1 MSLTKTM
8 QRNADGPSVDKAY
21 LNERAFRSDRLVE
34 KWSRIP
40 EVGVGLKQL
49 DETTARNTAIYL
61 ENQTRVMSRMTEA
74 QLSSSFQGFSPE
86 NMLRL
91 IRLVYSNVIRP
102 KLFTEFAME
111 TTKDSIKYIRPV
123 YANSV
128 GGTAINRSFDP
139 NGYNIT
145 GGQKP
150 NDPTYRKAMYETA
163 ESRYG
168 SELVNAQIISNG
180 SGSFYVNY
188 RAVTVNS
195 SGVDTATANGAFAL
209 GYIDGSSAIFGA
221 NGEKE
226 PLAIQSKSGAWFVT
240 PGTGVTVTAVSTG
253 LFLLGGYTGGTPMAY
268 GRYNSEADLTGT
280 NLGEVELVMD
290 DYQFNPRPWT
300 LGVTMTQLTQ
310 ITLDTSFGV
319 SGEELLLDYA
329 GQEIRRSL
337 DYSSVKDA
345 YIAAIGNGTNY
356 YTEFDAEAGAGTND
370 SYGHTAQLFSQAIE
384 RIGDNMYNDIKRG
397 GVTRIVGGPKAVSYL
412 RLNTGFTTKGSMER
426 NGGYQVGE
434 LYGTPVF
441 KVPSDVIPND
451 ELVTIFK
458 NPENEADVGIAYGV
472 LVPFVSTGLI
482 QRKNFYAEAGLATY
496 QDKQVLNSK
505 YFGRIKI
512 KNIR

>member
-8 QRNADGPSVDKAY
+8 QRNAEGPAVDKAY
-21 LNERAFRSDRLVE
+21 LSERSFRSDRLVE

-123 YANSV
+123 YTTSV
-128 GGTAINRSFDP
+128 GGTTINRTFDA
-139 NGYNIT
+139 NGYNT
-145 GGQKP
+145 SGGQKP

-168 SELVNAQIISNG
+168 SELVNAQVIARTAGGYFINFGTTLADG
-180 SGSFYVNY
+180 SGVS
-188 RAVTVNS
+188 T
-195 SGVDTATANGAFAL
+195 GANGAFAL

-221 NGEKE
+221 GGEKE
-226 PLAIQSKSGAWFVT
+226 PLAIQNKSGSWFVI
-240 PGTGVTVTAVSTG
+240 PGTGVTVAGTSPLFYITG
-253 LFLLGGYTGGTPMAY
+253 YAGGTPMGY

-337 DYSSVKDA
+337 DYSAVKDA

-370 SYGHTAQLFSQAIE
+370 SYGHTAQLISQAIE

-397 GVTRIVGGPKAVSYL
+397 GVTRLVGGPKAISYL
-412 RLNTGFTTKGSMER
+412 RLNTAFTTKGSMER

-441 KVPSDVIPND
+441 KVPSDIIPND
-451 ELVTIFK
+451 EIVTIFK

-505 YFGRIKI
+505 YFGRIKV

>member
-1 MSLTKTM
+1 MSLTATM
-8 QRNADGPSVDKAY
+8 QRNAAGPAVDKAY
-21 LNERAFRSDRLVE
+21 LNERSYRADRLVE

-40 EVGVGLKQL
+40 EVGVGLKNL
-49 DETTARNTAIYL
+49 DEGTARNTAIYL
-61 ENQTRVMSRMTEA
+61 ENQTRIMSRLTEA

-91 IRLVYSNVIRP
+91 IRLVYTNVIRP

-123 YANSV
+123 YTTST
-128 GGTAINRSFDP
+128 GGTAIDRTFGDYNL
-139 NGYNIT
+139 NGT
-145 GGQKP
+145 QKP
-150 NDPTYRKAMYETA
+150 QSSDYRKAMYETS
-163 ESRYG
+163 ESRYA
-168 SELVNAQIISNG
+168 SEVANAQVIGRTGGGYYFNFGAFTVDANG
-180 SGSFYVNY
+180 
-188 RAVTVNS
+188 AA
-195 SGVDTATANGAFAL
+195 TATANGAFAL
-209 GYIDGSSAIFGA
+209 GYIDGYAAVFGVG
-221 NGEKE
+221 GEQD
-226 PLAIQSKSGAWFVT
+226 PLAVQDKMTKAWFVI
-240 PGTGVTVTAVSTG
+240 PGAGVTVTQDSPTLFHVTG
-253 LFLLGGYTGGTPMAY
+253 YSGGTPLAY
-268 GRYNSEADLTGT
+268 GRYDSERDLTGT

-337 DYSSVKDA
+337 DYSAVKDA
-345 YIAAIGNGTNY
+345 YIAALGNGTAY

-370 SYGHTAQLFSQAIE
+370 SYGHTAQLVGQAIE

-412 RLNTGFTTKGSMER
+412 RLNTGFTTKGAQER

-434 LYGTPVF
+434 LQGIPLF

-451 ELVTIFK
+451 ELVTVFK

-496 QDKQVLNSK
+496 QDKAVLNSK

-512 KNIR
+512 TSIR